1 MLKFKSFIKSDD
13 ADWVTF
19 IHGAGG
25 SSTIWHK
32 QVKFLKNHFNLL
44 LIDLR
49 GHGMSN
55 QLTIDNEYS
64 LDLVVEEIIEVKQH
78 LGIKKSHFIGVS
90 LGSVII
96 TKLSEKHPLL
106 VDKIVLSGAI
116 TSFSFRT
123 LFLLRTVQIIK
134 GVIPNIVLYRL
145 FAWIIMPR
153 KGHQKSR
160 EIFINEAKK
169 IKANAF
175 KKWLKL
181 LPEIKR
187 TIDSISHIEINRP
200 ILFISGHE
208 DYLFVNQ
215 IEEFV
220 KNKSNCILKK
230 IKKSGHIVNID
241 QHQMFNQ
248 FTVNFL
254 K

>member
-1 MLKFKSFIKSDD
+1 VLKFKSFIKSDD
-13 ADWVTF
+13 AEWVTF

-25 SSTIWHK
+25 SSTIWYK

-55 QLTIDNEYS
+55 VLTINDEYS
-64 LDLVVEEIIEVKQH
+64 LDLVIEEIIEVKDH

-96 TKLSEKHPLL
+96 TKLSEKYPDLI
-106 VDKIVLSGAI
+106 DKIVLSGAI

-123 LFLLRTVQIIK
+123 LFLLRTVQLIK
-134 GVIPNIVLYRL
+134 GFTPNIVLYRL

-153 KGHQKSR
+153 KGHEKSR
-160 EIFINEAKK
+160 KIFINEAKK

-187 TIDSISHIEINRP
+187 TIDSISLIEINKP
-200 ILFISGHE
+200 ILFISGYE
-208 DYLFVNQ
+208 DYLFVSQ

-241 QHQMFNQ
+241 QYKIFNQ
-248 FTVNFL
+248 STLNFL

>member
-1 MLKFKSFIKSDD
+1 VLKYKSFVKSDD

-32 QVKFLKNHFNLL
+32 QVKFLRNHFNLL

-55 QLTIDNEYS
+55 TLTIQNKYS
-64 LDLVVEEIIEVKQH
+64 LNLVIEEIIEVKRH
-78 LGIKKSHFIGVS
+78 LGINKSHFVGVS

-96 TKLSEKHPLL
+96 TKLTEKYPEL

-123 LFLLRTVQIIK
+123 LFLLRTVQVVK
-134 GVIPNIVLYRL
+134 GFIPNIVLYRL

-153 KGHQKSR
+153 KSHEESR
-160 EIFINEAKK
+160 KIFINEARK

-175 KKWLKL
+175 KKWLRL
-181 LPEIKR
+181 LPEIKHS
-187 TIDSISHIEINRP
+187 IDSISKLEVKRP

-208 DYLFVNQ
+208 DYLFVSQ
-215 IEEFV
+215 IEKFV

-241 QHQMFNQ
+241 QYKIFNQ
-248 FTVNFL
+248 STLNFL